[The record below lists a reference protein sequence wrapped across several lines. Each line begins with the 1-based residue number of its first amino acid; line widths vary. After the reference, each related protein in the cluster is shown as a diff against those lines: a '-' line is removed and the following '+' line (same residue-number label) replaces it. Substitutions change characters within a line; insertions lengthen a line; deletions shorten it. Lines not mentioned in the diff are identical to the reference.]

1 MCQGKPRA
9 DGAVQAIGN
18 AELDF
23 SSSALLRAGTTVVQ
37 YSSSQHLVGLMFD
50 PIERY

>member
-23 SSSALLRAGTTVVQ
+23 YSSALLRAETTVVLLEP
-37 YSSSQHLVGLMFD
+37 SFCRFD
-50 PIERY
+50 V